1 MDPKLKYF
9 VFDRKEFILLTLILL
24 VVGVLAFTV
33 GVHYGK
39 QYAVETAE
47 VEDPFAEPV
56 ALKPQV
62 EKLPHDRDLDFQA
75 KDASKKAELSIDKSL
90 QQEVVNTG
98 LQLNKHISTA
108 LPSAVKSQ
116 VVRGPAKPA
125 LQHSSNVQA
134 LAKTELQGITQD
146 AIKRVL
152 PEGKYTLQ
160 IAQFEKVEE
169 TRSSL
174 RALESIGL
182 KPVLR
187 VTQLKGKF
195 TSFRLLHGGFPTT
208 SAAEDAGK
216 QLLSQ
221 GKIDSFVVVNRP
233 TEGEE

>member
-9 VFDRKEFILLTLILL
+9 VFDRKEFVLLTLILL
-24 VVGVLAFTV
+24 VVGALAFTV

-39 QYAVETAE
+39 QYAVEPTE
-47 VEDPFAEPV
+47 VEEPFAEPA
-56 ALKPQV
+56 ALKAQV

-75 KDASKKAELSIDKSL
+75 KDASKKAELSIEKSL

-98 LQLNKHISTA
+98 LQLNKHIPTA
-108 LPSAVKSQ
+108 LPTAVKSK
-116 VVRGPAKPA
+116 VVHGPAKAP
-125 LQHSSNVQA
+125 LQQSKSPQTIA
-134 LAKTELQGITQD
+134 QDELHGITHE
-146 AIKRVL
+146 ATKRVL

-160 IAQFEKVEE
+160 IAKFEKVEE

-174 RALESIGL
+174 RAMESIGL

-187 VTQLKGKF
+187 VSQLKGKF

-208 SAAEDAGK
+208 TAAEDAGK

-233 TEGEE
+233 AEDEE